1 MTKTEMDIRSVLG
14 PAGGSIRPLAAA
26 SDLFARRMF
35 EERMDSEDIFLT
47 KDIYPIVAVWLQ
59 KKPGATGRAI
69 ERLAARC
76 WDLGD
81 RGRLSEI
88 AGKNLREPPA
98 PRDIMIYFAWY
109 SHKGIPYFE
118 AMKGKQPFF
127 FEGGVCI
134 REKVGEFPLKSCQKR
149 SAE

>member
-69 ERLAARC
+69 ERLGFGRPGPAERDCGEKSPGTAGPPGHY
-76 WDLGD
+76 DLLCLVFSQGD
-81 RGRLSEI
+81 SL
-88 AGKNLREPPA
+88 
-98 PRDIMIYFAWY
+98 F
-109 SHKGIPYFE
+109 
-118 AMKGKQPFF
+118 
-127 FEGGVCI
+127 
-134 REKVGEFPLKSCQKR
+134 
-149 SAE
+149 

>member
-1 MTKTEMDIRSVLG
+1 MTKQSGYRSVLG

-69 ERLAARC
+69 ERLAARL
-76 WDLGD
+76 LGF
-81 RGRLSEI
+81 GRPGPAERDCGEKSPGT
-88 AGKNLREPPA
+88 ARPP
-98 PRDIMIYFAWY
+98 
-109 SHKGIPYFE
+109 GT
-118 AMKGKQPFF
+118 
-127 FEGGVCI
+127 
-134 REKVGEFPLKSCQKR
+134 L
-149 SAE
+149 

>member
-1 MTKTEMDIRSVLG
+1 MSFFSTR
-14 PAGGSIRPLAAA
+14 GGACVTASQSILWGLAADGGLYVP
-26 SDLFARRMF
+26 SLFPQI
-35 EERMDSEDIFLT
+35 SS
-47 KDIYPIVAVWLQ
+47 
-59 KKPGATGRAI
+59 

-118 AMKGKQPFF
+118 AMKGKQPLLF
-127 FEGGVCI
+127 
-134 REKVGEFPLKSCQKR
+134 
-149 SAE
+149 

>member
-47 KDIYPIVAVWLQ
+47 KDIYPIVAV
-59 KKPGATGRAI
+59 
-69 ERLAARC
+69 
-76 WDLGD
+76 
-81 RGRLSEI
+81 
-88 AGKNLREPPA
+88 
-98 PRDIMIYFAWY
+98 
-109 SHKGIPYFE
+109 
-118 AMKGKQPFF
+118 
-127 FEGGVCI
+127 GGVCI

>member
-81 RGRLSEI
+81 RGRLSENER
-88 AGKNLREPPA
+88 KNLREPPA

-118 AMKGKQPFF
+118 AMKGKQPLLF
-127 FEGGVCI
+127 
-134 REKVGEFPLKSCQKR
+134 
-149 SAE
+149 

>member
-69 ERLAARC
+69 ER
-76 WDLGD
+76 
-81 RGRLSEI
+81 GRLSEI

-118 AMKGKQPFF
+118 AMKGKQPLLF
-127 FEGGVCI
+127 
-134 REKVGEFPLKSCQKR
+134 
-149 SAE
+149 

>member
-88 AGKNLREPPA
+88 AGKNLREPPG
-98 PRDIMIYFAWY
+98 PPGHYDLLCLVF
-109 SHKGIPYFE
+109 SQGDSLF
-118 AMKGKQPFF
+118 
-127 FEGGVCI
+127 
-134 REKVGEFPLKSCQKR
+134 
-149 SAE
+149 

>member
-35 EERMDSEDIFLT
+35 EERMDSE
-47 KDIYPIVAVWLQ
+47 
-59 KKPGATGRAI
+59 
-69 ERLAARC
+69 
-76 WDLGD
+76 DLGD

-118 AMKGKQPFF
+118 AMKGKQPLLF
-127 FEGGVCI
+127 
-134 REKVGEFPLKSCQKR
+134 
-149 SAE
+149 

>member
-81 RGRLSEI
+81 RGRLSAI
-88 AGKNLREPPA
+88 AGKNLPWRVTRGSGTA
-98 PRDIMIYFAWY
+98 RR
-109 SHKGIPYFE
+109 
-118 AMKGKQPFF
+118 
-127 FEGGVCI
+127 EGGWGTVVRRI
-134 REKVGEFPLKSCQKR
+134 EE
-149 SAE
+149 

>member
-35 EERMDSEDIFLT
+35 EERMDS
-47 KDIYPIVAVWLQ
+47 
-59 KKPGATGRAI
+59 GRAI

-118 AMKGKQPFF
+118 AMKGKQPLLF
-127 FEGGVCI
+127 
-134 REKVGEFPLKSCQKR
+134 
-149 SAE
+149 

>member
-1 MTKTEMDIRSVLG
+1 
-14 PAGGSIRPLAAA
+14 
-26 SDLFARRMF
+26 
-35 EERMDSEDIFLT
+35 MDSEDIFLT

-88 AGKNLREPPA
+88 AGKNLREPPG
-98 PRDIMIYFAWY
+98 PPGHYDLLCLVF
-109 SHKGIPYFE
+109 SQGDSLF
-118 AMKGKQPFF
+118 
-127 FEGGVCI
+127 
-134 REKVGEFPLKSCQKR
+134 
-149 SAE
+149 

>member
-69 ERLAARC
+69 ER
-76 WDLGD
+76 
-81 RGRLSEI
+81 
-88 AGKNLREPPA
+88 PA

-118 AMKGKQPFF
+118 AMKGKQPLLF
-127 FEGGVCI
+127 
-134 REKVGEFPLKSCQKR
+134 
-149 SAE
+149 

>member
-1 MTKTEMDIRSVLG
+1 MIKPSESKGGFIMTKTEMDIRSVLG

-26 SDLFARRMF
+26 
-35 EERMDSEDIFLT
+35 
-47 KDIYPIVAVWLQ
+47 
-59 KKPGATGRAI
+59 PGATGRAI

-118 AMKGKQPFF
+118 AMKGKQPLLF
-127 FEGGVCI
+127 
-134 REKVGEFPLKSCQKR
+134 
-149 SAE
+149 

>member
-47 KDIYPIVAVWLQ
+47 KDIYPIVA
-59 KKPGATGRAI
+59 
-69 ERLAARC
+69 
-76 WDLGD
+76 
-81 RGRLSEI
+81 
-88 AGKNLREPPA
+88 
-98 PRDIMIYFAWY
+98 DIMIYFAWY

-118 AMKGKQPFF
+118 AMKGKQPLLF
-127 FEGGVCI
+127 
-134 REKVGEFPLKSCQKR
+134 
-149 SAE
+149 